1 MKPFSIDNYKKNV
14 QKGTQ
19 LLSGSSKILLLRYF
33 MVEFTFLSL
42 YIEVRVYEIVFNF
55 QEDSRIDFHIC
66 GKKMI
71 LASPVS
77 AE

>member
-1 MKPFSIDNYKKNV
+1 
-14 QKGTQ
+14 
-19 LLSGSSKILLLRYF
+19 

-55 QEDSRIDFHIC
+55 QEDSRMDFHIC
-66 GKKMI
+66 GKRMI

>member
-1 MKPFSIDNYKKNV
+1 
-14 QKGTQ
+14 
-19 LLSGSSKILLLRYF
+19 
-33 MVEFTFLSL
+33 MVEFSFLSL

-55 QEDSRIDFHIC
+55 QEDSRMDLHIC